1 MHTGVLMSYLY
12 TYFFTIMFCIVF
24 QIGCYF
30 KSKRNI
36 SIRHFLSVYVFLFYL
51 SLVYKVTQIAT
62 VWDISRYETWIR
74 VSQINLTLFDTA
86 GSTTYLLNIVLFMP
100 LGFLLPTIWPQ
111 FRKMKNT
118 VCAGFFFS
126 LAIEL
131 NQLLNN
137 RITDVD
143 DLFTNTLGAIIGYVL
158 YKVLYTALFKL
169 ILKREEK
176 KFDTNSSLVIK
187 YEAIFC
193 LVCSFVGA
201 MLIYYPALFGRP
213 VIIQ

>member
-1 MHTGVLMSYLY
+1 MCYLY
-12 TYFFTIMFCIVF
+12 TYFFTIMFCILF
-24 QIGCYF
+24 QIGFYF
-30 KSKRNI
+30 KAKNNI
-36 SIRHFLSVYVFLFYL
+36 SIRHFLWVYVFLFYL

-74 VSQINLTLFDTA
+74 VNQINLTLFDTA

-100 LGFLLPTIWPQ
+100 FGFLLPTIWLQ
-111 FRKMKNT
+111 FRKMKKT

-137 RITDVD
+137 RITDID
-143 DLFTNTLGAIIGYVL
+143 DLFTNTLGAIIGYLL
-158 YKVLYTALFKL
+158 YSVLFKL
-169 ILKREEK
+169 IFKRKEK
-176 KFDTNSSLVIK
+176 KLDTNSSLVIK

-213 VIIQ
+213 VILQ

>member
-1 MHTGVLMSYLY
+1 MHTEVLINYLY
-12 TYFFTIMFCIVF
+12 TYFFTIIFCIMF
-24 QIGCYF
+24 QIGVYF
-30 KSKRNI
+30 KAKRTI
-36 SIRHFLSVYVFLFYL
+36 SIWHFLWVYVFLFYL
-51 SLVYKVTQIAT
+51 SLVYRVTQIAT
-62 VWDISRYETWIR
+62 VWDISNYETWIR

-100 LGFLLPTIWPQ
+100 FGFLLPTIWPH

-118 VCAGFFFS
+118 VCAGFLFS

-131 NQLLNN
+131 SQLLNN
-137 RITDVD
+137 RITDID
-143 DLFTNTLGAIIGYVL
+143 DLFTNTLGAMVGYVL
-158 YKVLYTALFKL
+158 YRVLFKM
-169 ILKREEK
+169 ICKREGK
-176 KFDTNSSLVIK
+176 KLDTNSSLVIK

-201 MLIYYPALFGRP
+201 MLIYHPALFGRS

>member
-1 MHTGVLMSYLY
+1 MSYLY
-12 TYFFTIMFCIVF
+12 TYFFTIMFCILF
-24 QIGCYF
+24 QIGFYF
-30 KSKRNI
+30 KAKNNI
-36 SIRHFLSVYVFLFYL
+36 SIRHFLWVYVFLFYL

-74 VSQINLTLFDTA
+74 VNQINLTLFDTA

-100 LGFLLPTIWPQ
+100 FGFLLPTIWPQ

-118 VCAGFFFS
+118 VFAGFFFS

-137 RITDVD
+137 RITDID
-143 DLFTNTLGAIIGYVL
+143 DLFTNTLGAIIGYLL
-158 YKVLYTALFKL
+158 YKAFKM
-169 ILKREEK
+169 ICKREEK
-176 KFDTNSSLVIK
+176 KLDTNSSLVIK

-193 LVCSFVGA
+193 LVCSFVGV

-213 VIIQ
+213 VILQ

>member
-12 TYFFTIMFCIVF
+12 TYFFTIMFCILF
-24 QIGCYF
+24 QIGFYF
-30 KSKRNI
+30 KAKNNI
-36 SIRHFLSVYVFLFYL
+36 SIRHFLWVYVFLFYL

-74 VSQINLTLFDTA
+74 VNQINLTLFDTA
-86 GSTTYLLNIVLFMP
+86 GSTTYLLNILLFMP

-137 RITDVD
+137 RITDID

-176 KFDTNSSLVIK
+176 KLDTNSSLVIK

-213 VIIQ
+213 VILQ

>member
-1 MHTGVLMSYLY
+1 MSYLY
-12 TYFFTIMFCIVF
+12 TYFFTIMFCILF
-24 QIGCYF
+24 QIGFYF
-30 KSKRNI
+30 KAKNNI
-36 SIRHFLSVYVFLFYL
+36 SIRHFLLVYVFLFYL

-74 VSQINLTLFDTA
+74 VNQINLTLFDTA
-86 GSTTYLLNIVLFMP
+86 GSTTYLLNILLFMP

-118 VCAGFFFS
+118 VCTGFFFS

-169 ILKREEK
+169 ILKREGK
-176 KFDTNSSLVIK
+176 KLDTNSSLVIK
-187 YEAIFC
+187 YEAVFC

-213 VIIQ
+213 VILQ

>member
-30 KSKRNI
+30 KAKRTI
-36 SIRHFLSVYVFLFYL
+36 SIRHFLWVYVFLFYL

-74 VSQINLTLFDTA
+74 VNQINLTLFDTA

-100 LGFLLPTIWPQ
+100 FGFLLPTIWPQ

-137 RITDVD
+137 RITDID
-143 DLFTNTLGAIIGYVL
+143 DLFTNTFGAIIGYVL
-158 YKVLYTALFKL
+158 YKVLYTALFKM

-176 KFDTNSSLVIK
+176 KLDTNPSLVIK
-187 YEAIFC
+187 YEAVFC

-213 VIIQ
+213 VILQ

>member
-1 MHTGVLMSYLY
+1 MSYLY
-12 TYFFTIMFCIVF
+12 TYFFTIMFCILF
-24 QIGCYF
+24 QIGFYF
-30 KSKRNI
+30 KAKNNI
-36 SIRHFLSVYVFLFYL
+36 SIRHFLWVYVFLFYL

-74 VSQINLTLFDTA
+74 VNQINLTLFDTA
-86 GSTTYLLNIVLFMP
+86 GSTTYLLNILLFMP

-118 VCAGFFFS
+118 VCTGFFFS

-137 RITDVD
+137 RITDID
-143 DLFTNTLGAIIGYVL
+143 DLFTNTLGAIIGYLL
-158 YKVLYTALFKL
+158 YSVLFKL
-169 ILKREEK
+169 IFKRKEK
-176 KFDTNSSLVIK
+176 QLDTNSSLVIK
-187 YEAIFC
+187 YEAVFC

-213 VIIQ
+213 VILQ

>member
-12 TYFFTIMFCIVF
+12 TYFFTIMFCIMF
-24 QIGCYF
+24 QIGFYF
-30 KSKRNI
+30 KAKRNI
-36 SIRHFLSVYVFLFYL
+36 SIRHFLWVCIFLFYL

-74 VSQINLTLFDTA
+74 VNQINLTLFDTA

-111 FRKMKNT
+111 FKKMKNT

-137 RITDVD
+137 RITDID
-143 DLFTNTLGAIIGYVL
+143 DLFTNTLGAIIGYLL
-158 YKVLYTALFKL
+158 YSVLFKM
-169 ILKREEK
+169 ICKRDEK

-187 YEAIFC
+187 YEAVFC

>member
-1 MHTGVLMSYLY
+1 MDTGVLISYLY

-24 QIGCYF
+24 QIGVYF
-30 KSKRNI
+30 KAKRII
-36 SIRHFLSVYVFLFYL
+36 SIRHFLWVYVFLFYL
-51 SLVYKVTQIAT
+51 SLVYRVTQIAT

-100 LGFLLPTIWPQ
+100 LGFLLPMIWPQ
-111 FRKMKNT
+111 FKKIKNT
-118 VCAGFFFS
+118 VCAGFLFS

-137 RITDVD
+137 RITDID
-143 DLFTNTLGAIIGYVL
+143 DLFTNTLGAIIGYLL
-158 YKVLYTALFKL
+158 YRAFKM
-169 ILKREEK
+169 ILRREGK
-176 KFDTNSSLVIK
+176 KLDTNSSLVIK
-187 YEAIFC
+187 YEAVFC
-193 LVCSFVGA
+193 LVYSFVGA
-201 MLIYYPALFGRP
+201 MLIYHPALFGRP